1 MRRAV
6 VAALSLSAALLAC
19 RRDSRRPAVDPEKAI
34 RQLPGGSLLPTP
46 AFRPPADGILT
57 ADQVDRF
64 LRVRRAAKGRT
75 DAESARALG
84 ISPEEISWTRAR
96 IVEAMVA
103 LDERRVRES
112 SAEVYAKTLA
122 TLRAARAGVTNAER
136 AKALEEQ
143 IATLERERTSL
154 RSTETPSPALAAN
167 MQRVAA
173 RRAEIEP
180 LAP

>member
-1 MRRAV
+1 VKRAV
-6 VAALSLSAALLAC
+6 LAALALSAALAC
-19 RRDSRRPAVDPEKAI
+19 RRDSRQPPVDAGKAI

-46 AFRPPADGILT
+46 AFQPPADGILT

-75 DAESARALG
+75 DSESARALG
-84 ISPEEISWTRAR
+84 ISPEELSRTRAR

-122 TLRAARAGVTNAER
+122 TLRAARTGVTNPER
-136 AKALEEQ
+136 AKSLEEQ
-143 IATLERERTSL
+143 IATLERERATL
-154 RSTETPSPALAAN
+154 RITETPGPALAAN

-173 RRAEIEP
+173 RRTEIEP

>member
-6 VAALSLSAALLAC
+6 VAALALSAALLAC
-19 RRDSRRPAVDPEKAI
+19 RRDSRQRAVDPEKAI

-46 AFRPPADGILT
+46 AFRPPEDGILT
-57 ADQVDRF
+57 SDQVDRF

-84 ISPEEISWTRAR
+84 ISPEEISWTRGR

-103 LDERRVRES
+103 LEERRVRES
-112 SAEVYAKTLA
+112 SAEVYAKTIA

-143 IATLERERTSL
+143 IATLERERSSL
-154 RSTETPSPALAAN
+154 RSTETPEPALAAN
-167 MQRVAA
+167 MRRVAA

>member
-1 MRRAV
+1 M
-6 VAALSLSAALLAC
+6 
-19 RRDSRRPAVDPEKAI
+19 
-34 RQLPGGSLLPTP
+34 
-46 AFRPPADGILT
+46 
-57 ADQVDRF
+57 DRF

-112 SAEVYAKTLA
+112 SGEVYARTLA
-122 TLRAARAGVTNAER
+122 TLRAARTGVTNPER
-136 AKALEEQ
+136 ARALEEQ
-143 IATLERERTSL
+143 IATLERERSSL
-154 RSTETPSPALAAN
+154 RSTEAPGPALSAN
-167 MQRVAA
+167 MHQVAA

>member
-1 MRRAV
+1 VRRAV
-6 VAALSLSAALLAC
+6 VAALSLSAAVLAC
-19 RRDSRRPAVDPEKAI
+19 RRDSRRPVVDPEKAI

-112 SAEVYAKTLA
+112 SGEVYARTLA
-122 TLRAARAGVTNAER
+122 TLRAARTGVTNPER
-136 AKALEEQ
+136 AKVLEEQ
-143 IATLERERTSL
+143 IATLERERSSL
-154 RSTETPSPALAAN
+154 RSTETPGPALAAN
-167 MQRVAA
+167 MHQVAA

>member
-1 MRRAV
+1 VRRAV
-6 VAALSLSAALLAC
+6 VAALALSAAVLAC
-19 RRDSRRPAVDPEKAI
+19 RRNGPRPAVDPAKAI
-34 RQLPGGSLLPTP
+34 RRLPGASLLPTP

-75 DAESARALG
+75 DSESARALG

-96 IVEAMVA
+96 IVEALVA
-103 LDERRVRES
+103 LDERRVREA
-112 SAEVYAKTLA
+112 SAEVYARTLA
-122 TLRAARAGVTNAER
+122 TLRATRAGMTNPDR

-143 IATLERERTSL
+143 IATLERERSSL
-154 RSTETPSPALAAN
+154 RSTETPGPALAAN
-167 MQRVAA
+167 MQRVAS
-173 RRAEIEP
+173 RRAEIDP